1 MSIPSEPRPYTHR
14 LFWATSI
21 ACLIALLLCAVASV
35 PFFFESASMWYK
47 SGMDGIMLRSGKVV
61 GLLAACLLLLQLLWS
76 ARLKVLDQ
84 VFGLNALYS
93 IHRILGLCIAGLVIV
108 HPVLVLLSD
117 DMLFIPLQ
125 IRYFPELIGLFLALL
140 ILGMVLGAVFRTLLG
155 LPYHWWWRL
164 HRLMAG
170 VVPLFLFVHVLFV
183 SETFQSGFPRQL
195 LLTVM
200 GLYVLFYAWVK
211 TRFVRIR
218 RKPYEITA
226 VQPAGQAAHSIRL
239 KPQTKAHPELK
250 HPKAMDYLPGQFTFL
265 TVKSSHIPGEEHPFT
280 IASSPT
286 RPKDLECIIRNSG
299 DWTRKIGNVQ
309 PGDRVYLDGPYGL
322 FTHRRLSPDREIIMI
337 AGGIGITPMLSML
350 RFIADTQDTRPI
362 TLIWSNKTPQHIIH
376 PQEIHTLQAQLP
388 QLRICHVFT
397 AQPEGQRLDKARLA
411 ELLDGCSLQ
420 AAVFVCGPPKMMNSM
435 QKALKG
441 IGYPRRALF
450 MERFSL

>member
-1 MSIPSEPRPYTHR
+1 MTIPSEPRPYIHR
-14 LFWATSI
+14 LFWAITT
-21 ACLIALLLCAVASV
+21 ACLIALLLCAAASL

-47 SGMDGIMLRSGKVV
+47 SGIDRIMLRSGKVV

-84 VFGLNALYS
+84 VFGLNTLYT
-93 IHRILGLCIAGLVIV
+93 IHQISGLCIAGLVIL
-108 HPVLVLLSD
+108 HPVLVLLAD

-125 IRYFPELIGLFLALL
+125 IRYFPELLGLFLAVL
-140 ILGMVLGAVFRTLLG
+140 ILGMVLGAVFRPCLG

-164 HRLMAG
+164 HRLLAG
-170 VVPLFLFVHVLFV
+170 VILLFLFVHVLFV
-183 SETFQSGFPRQL
+183 SETFHSGFPRQL

-200 GLYVLFYAWVK
+200 GLYILFYAWVK

-218 RKPYEITA
+218 RKPYQITA
-226 VQPAGQAAHSIRL
+226 VQPAGEAAHSIRL
-239 KPQTKAHPELK
+239 KPKATRHSDLK
-250 HPKAMDYLPGQFTFL
+250 QPKAMDYMPGQFAFV
-265 TVKSSHIPGEEHPFT
+265 TVKSSHISGEEHPFT

-286 RPKDLECIIRNSG
+286 RPKDLECIIRSSG
-299 DWTRKIGNVQ
+299 DWTRKIENVQ

-350 RFIADTQDTRPI
+350 RFMADTQDTRPI

-376 PQEIHTLQAQLP
+376 AQEIHTLHTQLP
-388 QLRICHVFT
+388 KLQIFHLFT
-397 AQPEGQRLDKARLA
+397 AEPGGQRLDQARLA
-411 ELLDGCSLQ
+411 QLLDGCSLQ

-435 QKALKG
+435 HKALKG
-441 IGYPRRALF
+441 IGYPRRSLF